1 MGAVILYLQN
11 YYGLWKTTK
20 LLRKGLTNNKMSD
33 IMNTSNPVL
42 TDCPIEKEEQE
53 FMRQSDK
60 ITALYCRLSRDDEL
74 QGDSNSIVNQ
84 KNILSKYAKD
94 NGFKNLQYFVD
105 DGFSGTNFNRPGWN
119 DLIAL
124 VEENKVGAIIVK
136 DMSRLGRD
144 YLKVGFYTEV
154 MFVEKNIRF
163 IAINNGIDSANQLD
177 SDFTPFLNI
186 INEWYA
192 KDTSKKIRA
201 VMKAKGESGKHLT
214 TRPPFGYMK
223 SPDDKTKWIVDEEA
237 AQTVKKF
244 FALCLEGYGTSQ
256 IARIL
261 KDKKILTPFS
271 YWNSKGQSFKS
282 SENPYNWSADTIAG
296 IIEKKEYLGHTV
308 NFKTYKQSYKSKKK
322 CTNPEEKQLI
332 FENTHEAIIDVDTW
346 ERVQELRKNKRR
358 PTRTGKSNMF
368 SGIAYCADCGQKLY
382 YCTSKY
388 FESRQDHFVCS
399 TSRKGKEKCS
409 THFIRT
415 VVLEKGVLAHLKYV
429 IGTIASYEN
438 QFRKVLGG
446 KQKTEVKKE
455 LNAKKKLLL
464 KSESRIK
471 ELDLLFQRIYEDNV
485 SKKISDER
493 FEMLSVNYENEQ
505 AELKQIIER
514 LSAEISETEE
524 QSDNVERFISKVH
537 KYFDLQELTPS
548 VLNDMV
554 KRVYV
559 HAPQKIDGKRTQEI
573 DIVYDLVGI
582 LPLSLLNGHEETA

>member
-1 MGAVILYLQN
+1 M
-11 YYGLWKTTK
+11 TK
-20 LLRKGLTNNKMSD
+20 AIRKGLTNNKMSD

-42 TDCPIEKEEQE
+42 TDCPTEKEEQKI
-53 FMRQSDK
+53 MRQSNK

-84 KNILSKYAKD
+84 KNILSKYAKE

-105 DGFSGTNFNRPGWN
+105 DGFSGTNFNRPSWN

-124 VEENKVGAIIVK
+124 VEDNKVGTIIVK

-163 IAINNGIDSANQLD
+163 IAINNGIDSANQTD

-223 SPDDKTKWIVDEEA
+223 SPYDKTKWIVDDEA
-237 AQTVKKF
+237 AQIVKKI

-271 YWNSKGQSFKS
+271 YWNSKGQAFKS

-322 CTNPEEKQLI
+322 CTNPEEKHLI
-332 FENTHEAIIDVDTW
+332 FENTHEAIIDIDTW

-399 TSRKGKEKCS
+399 TSRKGKEECS
-409 THFIRT
+409 THFIRAT
-415 VVLEKGVLAHLKYV
+415 ILEQGVLAHLKYV
-429 IGTIASYEN
+429 IGTVAGYEN
-438 QFRKVLGG
+438 QFRKVLGA
-446 KQKTEVKKE
+446 KQKEEVKKE
-455 LNAKKKLLL
+455 LSAKKKLLS

-471 ELDLLFQRIYEDNV
+471 ELDILFQRIYEDNV
-485 SKKISDER
+485 SGKISDER
-493 FEMLSVNYENEQ
+493 FEMLSANYENEQ
-505 AELKQIIER
+505 AELKQIIEK

-524 QSDNVERFISKVH
+524 QSNNVERFILKVH

-559 HAPQKIDGKRTQEI
+559 HAPQTIDGKRTQEI

-582 LPLSLLNGHEETA
+582 LPQSLLNNEETA

>member
-1 MGAVILYLQN
+1 M
-11 YYGLWKTTK
+11 TK
-20 LLRKGLTNNKMSD
+20 AIRKGLTNNKMGD

-42 TDCPIEKEEQE
+42 TDCPTEKEEQE

-84 KNILSKYAKD
+84 KSILSKYAKE

-105 DGFSGTNFNRPGWN
+105 DGFSGTNFNRPSWN

-124 VEENKVGAIIVK
+124 VEDNKVGAIIVK

-163 IAINNGIDSANQLD
+163 IAINNGIDSANQTD

-192 KDTSKKIRA
+192 KDTSKKIKA
-201 VMKAKGESGKHLT
+201 VMKAKGESGKTLT
-214 TRPPFGYMK
+214 TIPPFGYMK
-223 SPDDKTKWIVDEEA
+223 SPEDKTQWIVDEPA
-237 AQTVKKF
+237 AETVRKVF
-244 FALCLEGYGTSQ
+244 NLCMNGYGPSQ
-256 IARIL
+256 IA
-261 KDKKILTPFS
+261 KILREEKVLTPAA
-271 YWNSKGQSFKS
+271 YWQSIGRTTNLPTP
-282 SENPYNWSADTIAG
+282 ENPYRWVADTISTML
-296 IIEKKEYLGHTV
+296 EKKEYLGHTV

-322 CTNPEEKQLI
+322 LYNPEEKQLI

-399 TSRKGKEKCS
+399 TSRKGKENCS
-409 THFIRT
+409 THFIRAT
-415 VVLEKGVLAHLKYV
+415 ILEQGVLAHLKYV
-429 IGTIASYEN
+429 IGTVAGYEN
-438 QFRKVLGG
+438 QFRKVLDA
-446 KQKTEVKKE
+446 KQKAEVKKE
-455 LNAKKKLLL
+455 LSAKKKLLS

-471 ELDLLFQRIYEDNV
+471 ELDILFQRIYEDNV
-485 SKKISDER
+485 SGKISDER
-493 FEMLSVNYENEQ
+493 FEMLSANYETEQ
-505 AELKQIIER
+505 AELKSLIEN

-537 KYFDLQELTPS
+537 KYFDLQELTQS

-559 HAPQKIDGKRTQEI
+559 HAPQTIDGKRTQEI

-582 LPLSLLNGHEETA
+582 LPQSLFKHEETA

>member
-1 MGAVILYLQN
+1 
-11 YYGLWKTTK
+11 
-20 LLRKGLTNNKMSD
+20 
-33 IMNTSNPVL
+33 MNTSNPVL
-42 TDCPIEKEEQE
+42 TDCPIEKEEQN

-94 NGFKNLQYFVD
+94 NGFKNIQYIVD
-105 DGFSGTNFNRPGWN
+105 NGYSGTNFNRPGWN

-124 VEENKVGAIIVK
+124 VEENKVGTIIVK

-163 IAINNGIDSANQLD
+163 IPINNGIDSANQTN

-192 KDTSKKIRA
+192 KDTSKKIKA
-201 VMKAKGESGKHLT
+201 VMKAKGESGKTLT
-214 TRPPFGYMK
+214 TIPPFGYMK
-223 SPDDKTKWIVDEEA
+223 SPDDKTKWIVDEPA
-237 AQTVKKF
+237 AEIVRKIF
-244 FALCLEGYGTSQ
+244 NLCMNGYGPSQ
-256 IARIL
+256 IAKRL
-261 KDKKILTPFS
+261 REEKVLTPAA
-271 YWNSKGQSFKS
+271 YWQSIGRTTNLPTP
-282 SENPYNWSADTIAG
+282 ENPYRWVADTISTML
-296 IIEKKEYLGHTV
+296 EKKEYLGHTV

-322 CTNPEEKQLI
+322 LHNPEEKQLI
-332 FENTHEAIIDVDTW
+332 FENTHEAIVDVDTW

-358 PTRTGKSNMF
+358 PTRTGKTNMF

-399 TSRKGKEKCS
+399 TSRKGKKECS
-409 THFIRT
+409 THFIRAT
-415 VVLEKGVLAHLKYV
+415 ILEQGVLAHLKYV
-429 IGTIASYEN
+429 IGTVASYEN
-438 QFRKVLGG
+438 QFRKVLGA
-446 KQKTEVKKE
+446 KQKAEVKKE
-455 LNAKKKLLL
+455 LSAKKKLLS

-471 ELDLLFQRIYEDNV
+471 ELDLLFQRIYEDNA
-485 SKKISDER
+485 SKKISDEK
-493 FEMLSVNYENEQ
+493 FEMLSANYENEQ
-505 AELKQIIER
+505 AELKLIIEK

-559 HAPQKIDGKRTQEI
+559 HAPQAIDGKRTQEI

-582 LPLSLLNGHEETA
+582 LPQSLFEHEETA

>member
-1 MGAVILYLQN
+1 
-11 YYGLWKTTK
+11 
-20 LLRKGLTNNKMSD
+20 
-33 IMNTSNPVL
+33 MNLSNPVL

-84 KNILSKYAKD
+84 KNILSKYAKE
-94 NGFKNLQYFVD
+94 NGFKNIQFIVD

-119 DLIAL
+119 ELLGLI
-124 VEENKVGAIIVK
+124 EDNKVGTIIVK

-144 YLKVGFYTEV
+144 YLKVGFYTEIL
-154 MFVEKNIRF
+154 FVEKNIRF
-163 IAINNGIDSANQLD
+163 IAINNGIDSANQTD

-192 KDTSKKIRA
+192 KDTSKKIKA
-201 VMKAKGESGKHLT
+201 VMKAKGESGKTLT
-214 TRPPFGYMK
+214 TIPPFGYMK
-223 SPDDKTKWIVDEEA
+223 SPDDKTKWIVDTPA
-237 AQTVKKF
+237 AETVKKIF
-244 FALCLEGYGTSQ
+244 NLCMNGYGPSQ
-256 IARIL
+256 IA
-261 KDKKILTPFS
+261 KILREEKVLTPAA
-271 YWNSKGQSFKS
+271 YWQSLGRTTNLPTP
-282 SENPYNWSADTIAG
+282 ENPYRWVADTISTML
-296 IIEKKEYLGHTV
+296 EKKEYLGHTV

-322 CTNPEEKQLI
+322 LHNPEEKQLV

-399 TSRKGKEKCS
+399 TSRKGKEECS
-409 THFIRT
+409 THFIRAT
-415 VVLEKGVLAHLKYV
+415 ILEQGVLAHLKYV
-429 IGTIASYEN
+429 ISVVENYEN
-438 QFRKVLGG
+438 QFRNILGA
-446 KQKTEVKKE
+446 KQKAEVKKE
-455 LNAKKKLLL
+455 LNAKKKLLS
-464 KSESRIK
+464 KSESRMK
-471 ELDLLFQRIYEDNV
+471 ELDVLFQRIYEDNV

-493 FEMLSVNYENEQ
+493 FEMLSANYENEQ
-505 AELKQIIER
+505 AELKTLIEK
-514 LSAEISETEE
+514 LTAEISETEE
-524 QSDNVERFISKVH
+524 QADNVERFISKVH

-548 VLNDMV
+548 ILNDLV

-573 DIVYDLVGI
+573 EIVYDMVGI
-582 LPLSLLNGHEETA
+582 LPLSLFNHEETA

>member
-1 MGAVILYLQN
+1 
-11 YYGLWKTTK
+11 
-20 LLRKGLTNNKMSD
+20 
-33 IMNTSNPVL
+33 
-42 TDCPIEKEEQE
+42 
-53 FMRQSDK
+53 MRQSDK

-84 KNILSKYAKD
+84 KNILSKYAKE

-105 DGFSGTNFNRPGWN
+105 DGFSGTNFNRPSWN

-124 VEENKVGAIIVK
+124 VEENKVGTIIVK

-163 IAINNGIDSANQLD
+163 IAINNGIDSANQTD
-177 SDFTPFLNI
+177 SDFTSFLNI
-186 INEWYA
+186 INEWFA

-223 SPDDKTKWIVDEEA
+223 SPDDKTKWIVDDEA
-237 AQTVKKF
+237 AQIVKKIF
-244 FALCLEGYGTSQ
+244 DLCLEGYGTSQ

-332 FENTHEAIIDVDTW
+332 FENTHEAIIDIDTW

-368 SGIAYCADCGQKLY
+368 SGIVYCADCRQKLY

-399 TSRKGKEKCS
+399 NSRKGKEECS
-409 THFIRT
+409 THFIRAT
-415 VVLEKGVLAHLKYV
+415 ILEQGVLEHLKYV
-429 IGTIASYEN
+429 IGTVASYEN
-438 QFRKVLGG
+438 QFRKVLCA

-455 LNAKKKLLL
+455 LNTKKKLLL
-464 KSESRIK
+464 KSESRTK

-485 SKKISDER
+485 SGKISDER

-505 AELKQIIER
+505 AELKSLIEN

-524 QSDNVERFISKVH
+524 QSDKVERFISKVH
-537 KYFDLQELTPS
+537 KYLDLQELTPS

-559 HAPQKIDGKRTQEI
+559 HAPQVIDGKRTQEI

-582 LPLSLLNGHEETA
+582 LPKSLFKHEETA

>member
-1 MGAVILYLQN
+1 M
-11 YYGLWKTTK
+11 TK
-20 LLRKGLTNNKMSD
+20 AIRKGLTNNKMGD
-33 IMNTSNPVL
+33 IINTSNPVL
-42 TDCPIEKEEQE
+42 TDCPTEKEEQKI
-53 FMRQSDK
+53 MRQSDK

-84 KNILSKYAKD
+84 KNILSKYAKE

-105 DGFSGTNFNRPGWN
+105 DGFSGTNFNRPSWN

-124 VEENKVGAIIVK
+124 VEDNKVGAIIVK

-163 IAINNGIDSANQLD
+163 IAINDGIDSANQAD

-223 SPDDKTKWIVDEEA
+223 SPDDKTKWIVDDEA
-237 AQTVKKF
+237 AQIVKKI

-271 YWNSKGQSFKS
+271 YWSSKGQAFKS

-322 CTNPEEKQLI
+322 CTNPEEKHLI

-399 TSRKGKEKCS
+399 TSRKGKEECS
-409 THFIRT
+409 THFIRAMI
-415 VVLEKGVLAHLKYV
+415 LEQGVLAHLKYV
-429 IGTIASYEN
+429 IGTVASYEN
-438 QFRKVLGG
+438 QFRKVLGA
-446 KQKTEVKKE
+446 KQKAEVKKE
-455 LNAKKKLLL
+455 LSAKKKLLS

-471 ELDLLFQRIYEDNV
+471 ELDLLFQCIYEDNV
-485 SKKISDER
+485 SGKISDER
-493 FEMLSVNYENEQ
+493 FEMLSANYENEQ
-505 AELKQIIER
+505 AELKQIIEK

-537 KYFDLQELTPS
+537 KYFDLQKLTPS

-582 LPLSLLNGHEETA
+582 LPQSLFNNEETA

>member
-1 MGAVILYLQN
+1 MSKAI
-11 YYGLWKTTK
+11 
-20 LLRKGLTNNKMSD
+20 RKGLTNNKMSD

-84 KNILSKYAKD
+84 KNILSKYAKE

-105 DGFSGTNFNRPGWN
+105 DGFSGTNFNRPSWN

-124 VEENKVGAIIVK
+124 VEDNKVGAIIVK

-163 IAINNGIDSANQLD
+163 IAINNGIDSANQTD

-223 SPDDKTKWIVDEEA
+223 SPDDKTKWIVDDEA
-237 AQTVKKF
+237 AQIVKKIF
-244 FALCLEGYGTSQ
+244 DLCLEGYGTSQ

-271 YWNSKGQSFKS
+271 YWNSKGQAFKS

-322 CTNPEEKQLI
+322 CTNPEEKHLI

-368 SGIAYCADCGQKLY
+368 SGIVYCADCGQKLY

-399 TSRKGKEKCS
+399 TSRKGKENCS
-409 THFIRT
+409 THFIRAT
-415 VVLEKGVLAHLKYV
+415 ILEQGVLAHLKYV
-429 IGTIASYEN
+429 IGTVASYEN
-438 QFRKVLGG
+438 QFRKVLGA
-446 KQKTEVKKE
+446 KQKAEVKKE
-455 LNAKKKLLL
+455 LSLKKKLLS
-464 KSESRIK
+464 KSESRTK

-485 SKKISDER
+485 SGKISDGR
-493 FEMLSVNYENEQ
+493 FEMLSETYEKEQ
-505 AELKQIIER
+505 TELKSLIEK

-537 KYFDLQELTPS
+537 KYLDLQKLTPS

-559 HAPQKIDGKRTQEI
+559 HAPQTIDGKRTQEI

-582 LPLSLLNGHEETA
+582 LPQSILNNEETA

>member
-1 MGAVILYLQN
+1 MG
-11 YYGLWKTTK
+11 
-20 LLRKGLTNNKMSD
+20 D

-42 TDCPIEKEEQE
+42 TDCPSEKEEQKI
-53 FMRQSDK
+53 MRQSDK

-84 KNILSKYAKD
+84 KSILSKYAKE

-105 DGFSGTNFNRPGWN
+105 DGFSGTNFNRPSWN

-124 VEENKVGAIIVK
+124 VEDNKVGAIIVK

-163 IAINNGIDSANQLD
+163 IAINNGIDSANQTD

-223 SPDDKTKWIVDEEA
+223 SPDDKTKWIVDDEA
-237 AQTVKKF
+237 AQIVKKI

-261 KDKKILTPFS
+261 KDEKILTPFS
-271 YWNSKGQSFKS
+271 YWNSKGQAFKS
-282 SENPYNWSADTIAG
+282 SKNPYNWSADTIAG

-332 FENTHEAIIDVDTW
+332 FENTHEAIIDIDTW

-399 TSRKGKEKCS
+399 TSRKGKEECS
-409 THFIRT
+409 THFIRAT
-415 VVLEKGVLAHLKYV
+415 ILEQGVLAHLKYV
-429 IGTIASYEN
+429 IGTVASYEN
-438 QFRKVLGG
+438 QFRKVLGA
-446 KQKTEVKKE
+446 KQKAEVKKE
-455 LNAKKKLLL
+455 LAAKKKLLS
-464 KSESRIK
+464 KNESRIK
-471 ELDLLFQRIYEDNV
+471 ELDVLFQRIYENNV
-485 SKKISDER
+485 SGKISNER
-493 FEMLSVNYENEQ
+493 FEMLSETYEKEQ
-505 AELKQIIER
+505 AELKSLIEN

-559 HAPQKIDGKRTQEI
+559 HAPQTVDGKRTQEI

-582 LPLSLLNGHEETA
+582 LPLSLFNNEETA

>member
-1 MGAVILYLQN
+1 
-11 YYGLWKTTK
+11 
-20 LLRKGLTNNKMSD
+20 
-33 IMNTSNPVL
+33 MNTSNPVL

-237 AQTVKKF
+237 AQTVKKI

-322 CTNPEEKQLI
+322 GTNPEEKQLI

-446 KQKTEVKKE
+446 KQKAEVKKE

>member
-1 MGAVILYLQN
+1 
-11 YYGLWKTTK
+11 
-20 LLRKGLTNNKMSD
+20 
-33 IMNTSNPVL
+33 
-42 TDCPIEKEEQE
+42 
-53 FMRQSDK
+53 MRQSDK

-84 KNILSKYAKD
+84 KNILSKYAKE

-105 DGFSGTNFNRPGWN
+105 DGFSGTNFSRPSWN

-124 VEENKVGAIIVK
+124 VEDNKVGAIIVK

-163 IAINNGIDSANQLD
+163 IAINNGIDSANQTD

-223 SPDDKTKWIVDEEA
+223 SPDDKTKWIVDDEA
-237 AQTVKKF
+237 AQIVKKI

-261 KDKKILTPFS
+261 KDEKILTPFS
-271 YWNSKGQSFKS
+271 YWNSKGQFFKS

-322 CTNPEEKQLI
+322 CSNPEEKHLI
-332 FENTHEAIIDVDTW
+332 FENTHEPIIDVDTW
-346 ERVQELRKNKRR
+346 ERVQELRTNKRR

-399 TSRKGKEKCS
+399 TSRKGKENCS
-409 THFIRT
+409 THFIRAT
-415 VVLEKGVLAHLKYV
+415 ILEQGVLAHLKYV
-429 IGTIASYEN
+429 IGTVAGYEN
-438 QFRKVLGG
+438 QFRKVLGA
-446 KQKTEVKKE
+446 KQKAEVKKE
-455 LNAKKKLLL
+455 LSTKKKLLS

-485 SKKISDER
+485 SGKISDKR

-505 AELKQIIER
+505 TELNLLIEK

-524 QSDNVERFISKVH
+524 QSENVERFISKVH

-548 VLNDMV
+548 VLNDMI

-559 HAPQKIDGKRTQEI
+559 HAPQTVDGKRTQEI

-582 LPLSLLNGHEETA
+582 LPQSLFKHEETA

>member
-1 MGAVILYLQN
+1 
-11 YYGLWKTTK
+11 
-20 LLRKGLTNNKMSD
+20 
-33 IMNTSNPVL
+33 MNTSNPVL
-42 TDCPIEKEEQE
+42 ADCPIEKEEQE

-84 KNILSKYAKD
+84 KNILSKYAKE

-124 VEENKVGAIIVK
+124 VEDNKVGAIIVK

-163 IAINNGIDSANQLD
+163 IAINNGIDSANQTN

-192 KDTSKKIRA
+192 KDTSKKIKA
-201 VMKAKGESGKHLT
+201 VMKAKGESGKTLT
-214 TRPPFGYMK
+214 TIPPFGYMK
-223 SPDDKTKWIVDEEA
+223 SPDDKTKWIVDEPA
-237 AQTVKKF
+237 AEIVRKIF
-244 FALCLEGYGTSQ
+244 NLCMNGYGPSQ
-256 IARIL
+256 IAKRL
-261 KDKKILTPFS
+261 REEKVLTPAA
-271 YWNSKGQSFKS
+271 YWQSIGRTTNLPTP
-282 SENPYNWSADTIAG
+282 ENPYRWVADTISTML
-296 IIEKKEYLGHTV
+296 EKKEYLGHTV

-322 CTNPEEKQLI
+322 CSNPEEKHLI

-399 TSRKGKEKCS
+399 TSRKGKEECS
-409 THFIRT
+409 THFIRAT
-415 VVLEKGVLAHLKYV
+415 ILEQGVLAHLKYV
-429 IGTIASYEN
+429 IGTVASYEN
-438 QFRKVLGG
+438 QFRKVLGA
-446 KQKTEVKKE
+446 KQKAEVKKE
-455 LNAKKKLLL
+455 LSAKKKLLS

-471 ELDLLFQRIYEDNV
+471 ELDVLFQRIYEDNV
-485 SKKISDER
+485 SGKISDER
-493 FEMLSVNYENEQ
+493 FEMLSVNYEKEQ
-505 AELKQIIER
+505 AELKLIIEK

-537 KYFDLQELTPS
+537 KYLDLQELTPS

-559 HAPQKIDGKRTQEI
+559 HAPQTINGKRTQEI

-582 LPLSLLNGHEETA
+582 LPLSLFNNEETA

>member
-1 MGAVILYLQN
+1 M
-11 YYGLWKTTK
+11 TK
-20 LLRKGLTNNKMSD
+20 AIRKGLTNNKMGD
-33 IMNTSNPVL
+33 IINTSNPVL
-42 TDCPIEKEEQE
+42 TDCPTEKEEQKI
-53 FMRQSDK
+53 MRQSDK

-84 KNILSKYAKD
+84 KNILSKYAKE

-105 DGFSGTNFNRPGWN
+105 DGFSGTNFNRPSWN

-124 VEENKVGAIIVK
+124 VEDNKVGAIIVK

-163 IAINNGIDSANQLD
+163 IAINNGIDSANQAD

-223 SPDDKTKWIVDEEA
+223 SPDDKTKWIVDDEA
-237 AQTVKKF
+237 AQIVKKI
-244 FALCLEGYGTSQ
+244 FALCLEGYGTLQ

-271 YWNSKGQSFKS
+271 YWSSKGQAFKS

-322 CTNPEEKQLI
+322 CTNPEEKHLI

-399 TSRKGKEKCS
+399 TSRKGKEECS
-409 THFIRT
+409 THFIRAMI
-415 VVLEKGVLAHLKYV
+415 LEQGVLAHLKYV
-429 IGTIASYEN
+429 IGTVASYEN
-438 QFRKVLGG
+438 QFRKVLGA
-446 KQKTEVKKE
+446 KQKAEVKKE
-455 LNAKKKLLL
+455 LSAKKKLLS

-471 ELDLLFQRIYEDNV
+471 ELDLLFQCIYEDNV
-485 SKKISDER
+485 SGKISDER
-493 FEMLSVNYENEQ
+493 FEMLSANYENEQ
-505 AELKQIIER
+505 AELKQIIEK

-537 KYFDLQELTPS
+537 KYFDLQKLTPS

-582 LPLSLLNGHEETA
+582 LPQSLFNNEETA

>member
-1 MGAVILYLQN
+1 MG
-11 YYGLWKTTK
+11 
-20 LLRKGLTNNKMSD
+20 D

-42 TDCPIEKEEQE
+42 TDCPIEKEEQN

-84 KNILSKYAKD
+84 KNILSKYAKE
-94 NGFKNLQYFVD
+94 NGFKNLKYFVD
-105 DGFSGTNFNRPGWN
+105 DGFSGTNFNRPSWN

-124 VEENKVGAIIVK
+124 VEDNKVGTIIVK

-163 IAINNGIDSANQLD
+163 IAINNGIDSANQAD

-223 SPDDKTKWIVDEEA
+223 SPDDKTRWIVDDEA
-237 AQTVKKF
+237 AQIVKKI

-271 YWNSKGQSFKS
+271 YWNSKGQAFKS
-282 SENPYNWSADTIAG
+282 SKNPYNWSADTIAG

-322 CTNPEEKQLI
+322 CTNPEEKHLI

-399 TSRKGKEKCS
+399 TSRKGKENCS
-409 THFIRT
+409 THFIRAT
-415 VVLEKGVLAHLKYV
+415 ILEQGVLAHLKYV
-429 IGTIASYEN
+429 IGTVAGYEN
-438 QFRKVLGG
+438 QFRKVLGA
-446 KQKTEVKKE
+446 KQKAEVKKE
-455 LNAKKKLLL
+455 LSAKKKLLS

-485 SKKISDER
+485 SGKISDER
-493 FEMLSVNYENEQ
+493 FEMLSANYETEQ
-505 AELKQIIER
+505 AELKQIIKKI
-514 LSAEISETEE
+514 SAEISETEE

-537 KYFDLQELTPS
+537 KYFDLQELTPL

-559 HAPQKIDGKRTQEI
+559 HAPQITDGKRTQEI

-582 LPLSLLNGHEETA
+582 LPLSLFNNEETA